1 MLIPRI
7 PNSKIG
13 LRKDNMPYLMK
24 SKIKKEKQKYLRKLL
39 LSFKAP
45 AGIATIT
52 TDRIKPY

>member
-1 MLIPRI
+1 
-7 PNSKIG
+7 
-13 LRKDNMPYLMK
+13 MPYLMK